1 MTNYLKESDFD
12 QSKFYQTP
20 KTIFIDDRIMED
32 TRGSHNA
39 VILYMGIVDK
49 VSLSK
54 SKYEKKNDA
63 SFMDLKGQFFCTF
76 PVKTAREELR
86 IKRTK
91 YNEHKAFLKEIGL
104 IHYAE
109 QEVKKEGDASRIY
122 ITTWADWVKQNGL
135 YSDGEWIVQPL
146 SKDFYNPKDIVTVQP
161 IIEKAVEVEVEV
173 EQKQQESIE
182 ENLQEYEAIMTE
194 AKSLGVKFYKDN
206 RMSELKKITEK
217 HLGVGKRF
225 TDSTVKDL
233 PVLRP
238 CYEEMKKTFYRE
250 TNSLDF

>member
-1 MTNYLKESDFD
+1 MKNYLKESDFD
-12 QSKFYQTP
+12 QSKFYKVP
-20 KTIFIDDRIMED
+20 KTIFIDDRIIED
-32 TRGSHNA
+32 KRGSHNA

-49 VSLSK
+49 ISLSK
-54 SKYEKKNDA
+54 SKYEKNHDA

-76 PVKTAREELR
+76 AVKTAREELR

-109 QEVKKEGDASRIY
+109 QELKKEGDASRIY
-122 ITTWADWVKQNGL
+122 MTPWEVWVKKNGL
-135 YSDGEWIVQPL
+135 YSDGEWVVQP
-146 SKDFYNPKDIVTVQP
+146 SSEDFYNPKDVVTVQP
-161 IIEKAVEVEVEV
+161 IIEKAVEVED
-173 EQKQQESIE
+173 EQEQQESTEE
-182 ENLQEYEAIMTE
+182 ENLQEYESIMTE

-233 PVLRP
+233 AVLHP
-238 CYEEMKKTFYRE
+238 CYEEMKKTFYQE
-250 TNSLDF
+250 DLMADF